1 MNPND
6 REQEERIRE
15 LQEHERET
23 KPDFLARVRNRIHR
37 RTATAQIASYSWH
50 APKLVLIEMA
60 SMLNYIVRV
69 VGGTRR

>member
-6 REQEERIRE
+6 REPEVPIRE
-15 LQEHERET
+15 LWDQERET
-23 KPDFLARVRNRIHR
+23 KPDFLVKVRKKIQR

-60 SMLNYIVRV
+60 SMLNYIFRM
-69 VGGTRR
+69 VGGNRR